1 LLLQP
6 ADVFDFIE
14 FLILPGDI
22 DAGAIDNIEV
32 NLSVDDGS
40 GFARTKTIIVTAGN
54 APQTWRVRASGLP
67 NGAPPRQISYTL
79 THHLKDGTTRSDS
92 ENATTAG
99 RLVVHDPFPDAQEY
113 VLIPQFGDAISE
125 AFVEIQYDD
134 PRNHY
139 HRAERIRVLDST
151 TTDIIVRIA
160 LLDPQ
165 KRDVQLRFTFIG
177 KDQSVK
183 SGAFFTPATTIV
195 PMRP

>member
-1 LLLQP
+1 
-6 ADVFDFIE
+6 
-14 FLILPGDI
+14 
-22 DAGAIDNIEV
+22 
-32 NLSVDDGS
+32 
-40 GFARTKTIIVTAGN
+40 
-54 APQTWRVRASGLP
+54 
-67 NGAPPRQISYTL
+67 
-79 THHLKDGTTRSDS
+79 
-92 ENATTAG
+92 
-99 RLVVHDPFPDAQEY
+99 
-113 VLIPQFGDAISE
+113 
-125 AFVEIQYDD
+125 VEIQYDD